1 MASHFHFLR
10 PYFLWAFIP
19 LIMALIVS
27 FRQSKSLYEWR
38 EVCDS
43 HLLQHLMVSF
53 TSKKRFLSL
62 LVTALT
68 GSLMIVS
75 ASGPTWEKLPEV
87 SYSKKKAYVIVLD
100 LSSEMFAQDITPSR
114 IERAKYKIQD
124 LLDKLKEGQVGLVVF
139 TQEPFLVSPLT
150 VDTKTLSLLLPE
162 LSPNIVPVDGH
173 QIHSALEM
181 AAKLITQAGFQ
192 NGSIFLLT
200 SNKATPTDIDM
211 AQKLAKKGIR
221 LSVVGVGTPLGAP
234 VFNNQSK
241 QIISRLD
248 KSSLSKLSHAGK
260 GLFIEITNDNRDIR
274 HLIKATHHMALS
286 YKKDNQE
293 ASNWKDNGRYLI
305 LLILPLA
312 LFSFRRAWFIES
324 N

>member
-1 MASHFHFLR
+1 MPSHFHFLR
-10 PYFLWAFIP
+10 PYFFWAFIP
-19 LIMALIVS
+19 LIMALLVS
-27 FRQSKSLYEWR
+27 FKHSKSMREWL

-43 HLLQHLMVSF
+43 HLLKHLMVSF
-53 TSKKRFLSL
+53 TPKKRLLSL
-62 LVTALT
+62 LLAAIT
-68 GSLMIVS
+68 GSLMILS

-100 LSSEMFAQDITPSR
+100 LSNEMFAQDITPSR

-124 LLDKLKEGQVGLVVF
+124 LLNELKEGQVGLLVF

-173 QIHSALEM
+173 QINTALEM
-181 AAKLITQAGFQ
+181 AGKLITQAGYQ

-200 SNKATPTDIDM
+200 PNEATPVDM
-211 AQKLAKKGIR
+211 KTAQSLASKGIHV
-221 LSVVGVGTPLGAP
+221 SVMGVGTTLGAP
-234 VFNNQSK
+234 VYNNQSK
-241 QIISRLD
+241 QTISRLD
-248 KSSLSKLSHAGK
+248 KTSLNKLAQAGN
-260 GLFIEITNDNRDIR
+260 GVFVEITNDNRDIR
-274 HLIKATHHMALS
+274 HLVKVTSKMTLS

-293 ASNWKDNGRYLI
+293 ASRWKDNGRYLI

-312 LFSFRRAWFIES
+312 LLSFRRTWFVES
-324 N
+324 H